1 MKNRVIGSFI
11 ILFLFIGSLSLGSK
25 IFNILMCLCGIISFI
40 ELFEI
45 KFEKDKLFIKIMG
58 VLNVLAILANMII
71 YNSYN
76 YALYIIPILSLIL
89 PILIYNDKK
98 KYNITDAI

>member
-71 YNSYN
+71 YNTN
-76 YALYIIPILSLIL
+76 III
-89 PILIYNDKK
+89 
-98 KYNITDAI
+98 NITNINL

>member
-45 KFEKDKLFIKIMG
+45 KFEKI
-58 VLNVLAILANMII
+58 
-71 YNSYN
+71 SY
-76 YALYIIPILSLIL
+76 L
-89 PILIYNDKK
+89 
-98 KYNITDAI
+98 

>member
-58 VLNVLAILANMII
+58 ILNVLAILANMII

-76 YALYIIPILSLIL
+76 YTLYIIPILSLIL
-89 PILIYNDKK
+89 PILVYNDKK
-98 KYNITDAI
+98 KYNIIF